1 MKVEFSQDEVHTML
15 ESVVDQLIDLKLKR
29 ADQAAIRRG
38 RSDMSPGTAS
48 MQLLVEK
55 LNAELQREYDRSEVT
70 PIKKP
75 DWAS

>member
-15 ESVVDQLIDLKLKR
+15 EAVIDQLIDLKLKR
-29 ADQAAIRRG
+29 ADQAAIRRW
-38 RSDMSPGTAS
+38 RTAMSSGTAA
-48 MQLLVEK
+48 MQLLAEK